1 MKTAMTITVTHPR
14 VAAIRKRAPQLPE
27 LTLATWTEDPRL
39 YLQKGQPWIVLP
51 AERDPLRTLKG
62 EVAIPD
68 RCISE
73 LQDLVKAG
81 VDFDRLAVAHEI
93 APSLLPGSVV
103 EVLHKSPAGV
113 PCDMPAVKKLLGDA
127 PPPPR
132 STQRMANILD
142 KVVETLTSSDS
153 IVGAV
158 VSAPLDP
165 IVFGV
170 IGPAGPPAE
179 GEGCAWF
186 PLTAWHW

>member
-1 MKTAMTITVTHPR
+1 MKTAMTIAATNPR
-14 VAAIRKRAPQLPE
+14 VAAIRTRAPQLPDP
-27 LTLATWTEDPRL
+27 TLATWTEDARL
-39 YLQKGQPWIVLP
+39 YLQKGQPWVVLP

-68 RCISE
+68 RCIAE
-73 LQDLVKAG
+73 LQELVRAG

-93 APSLLPGSVV
+93 APPLLPGPVV

-113 PCDMPAVKKLLGDA
+113 PCAMPAVKKMLGDA

-132 STQRMANILD
+132 STRRMASVLD

-179 GEGCAWF
+179 GDICAWF
-186 PLTAWHW
+186 PLTAWRW

>member
-1 MKTAMTITVTHPR
+1 MKTAMTLTATHPR
-14 VAAIRKRAPQLPE
+14 VAAIRKRVPQLPE
-27 LTLATWTEDPRL
+27 PILATWTEDPRL

-73 LQDLVKAG
+73 LQALVAAG
-81 VDFDRLAVAHEI
+81 VEFDRLAVAHEI

-103 EVLHKSPAGV
+103 EVLQKSPAGI
-113 PCDMPAVKKLLGDA
+113 PCAMPAVKKLLGDA

-132 STQRMANILD
+132 STQRMASVLD
-142 KVVETLTSSDS
+142 KVVETLTSSGG
-153 IVGAV
+153 IAGAV
-158 VSAPLDP
+158 LSAPLDP

-179 GEGCAWF
+179 GVGCAWF